1 MAAKETV
8 KVAGAAKPTVA
19 AGAAKPTVAAGAA
32 KPTVVVVVVAVA
44 WDPEFPGSRRGCAA
58 QC

>member
-1 MAAKETV
+1 VEVAAKETV

-19 AGAAKPTVAAGAA
+19 AGAAKPTV
-32 KPTVVVVVVAVA
+32 VVVVVA